1 MGVSGVMANYPGI
14 NDTTPQSKGPS
25 GPAPVP
31 APAAAGLP
39 MWAIILIVIAA
50 LLLII
55 GGGYWFY
62 HSGGS
67 SGMGF

>member
-14 NDTTPQSKGPS
+14 NDTSSPSKGPA
-25 GPAPVP
+25 GPAP
-31 APAAAGLP
+31 APVAAELP
-39 MWAIILIVIAA
+39 MWAIILIVITA

-62 HSGGS
+62 KSGGA
-67 SGMGF
+67 SGMGV